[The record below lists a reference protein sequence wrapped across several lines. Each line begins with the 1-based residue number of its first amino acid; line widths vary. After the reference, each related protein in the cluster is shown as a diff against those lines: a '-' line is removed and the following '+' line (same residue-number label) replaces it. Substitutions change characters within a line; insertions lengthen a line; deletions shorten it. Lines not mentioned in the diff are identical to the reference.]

1 MKPEPI
7 DRQTE
12 RQLLAAAR
20 SGDRQAFE
28 RLYES
33 HKTAVYNLAL
43 YVSRGEEAAR
53 ELTQQVFVKA
63 FVGLDRFRGNA
74 RFGTWLH
81 RMTINL
87 WIDERRRGERVRF
100 ERMDDGLTRTLA
112 GGEAADAGARQHEI
126 GRAIRQAVA
135 GLSHK
140 LRPAFVLKYVAGMSY
155 DEIAQTL
162 GCSVGTVSSRLHRC
176 LKALSEELAHLQD

>member
-1 MKPEPI
+1 MPEPA
-7 DRQTE
+7 DRSTE
-12 RQLLAAAR
+12 RELLDAAR
-20 SGDRQAFE
+20 RGDRQAFE

-43 YVSRGEEAAR
+43 YVSRSEDAAR

-63 FVGLDRFRGNA
+63 FVGLSAFRSDA

-87 WIDERRRGERVRF
+87 WIDERRRHERFRF
-100 ERMDDGLTRTLA
+100 EMLDETLP
-112 GGEAADAGARQHEI
+112 GGDAADAGARREEL
-126 GRAIRQAVA
+126 GRAIRKAVA
-135 GLSHK
+135 GLSDK

-162 GCSVGTVSSRLHRC
+162 GCSVGTVGSRLHRC
-176 LKALSEELAHLQD
+176 LKTLSRELAAFDD